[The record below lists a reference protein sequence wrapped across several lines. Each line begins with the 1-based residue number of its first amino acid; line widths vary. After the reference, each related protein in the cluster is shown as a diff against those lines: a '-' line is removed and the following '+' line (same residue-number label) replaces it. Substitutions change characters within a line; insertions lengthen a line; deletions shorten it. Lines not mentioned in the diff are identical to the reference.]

1 MKNRIR
7 TSKEDKVFN
16 IIVFSI
22 CAVVLILIA
31 YPVIYV
37 LSASLSSPAAVT
49 TGKVTFLPVDF
60 SLDGYKAVFENKDI
74 LIGYRNTIFYTV
86 LGTVIN
92 VAVTLCA
99 AYPMSRKDFKA
110 RNKFSFFFTVTMLF
124 SGGMIPTYMVVKDLG
139 LLDTT
144 WSLVLP
150 GAVSIYN
157 LMVTRSFIE
166 STIPHEMLEAAQID
180 GCSDAQYFF
189 KFVLPLSK
197 SVIAV
202 ITLFYAVSHWNS
214 YFNALLYINTRDK
227 YPLQLFLREILV
239 NNKVDP
245 STMDEGIAAAKQ
257 GLSDLLKYS
266 LIVVS
271 SLPIMC
277 VYPFVQK
284 YFVQGVMIGSVKG

>member
-1 MKNRIR
+1 MKTKNKIRIP
-7 TSKEDKVFN
+7 KEDKIFN
-16 IIVFSI
+16 FIVYTISTII
-22 CAVVLILIA
+22 LLLIA

-37 LSASLSSPAAVT
+37 VSASFSSPAAVT
-49 TGKVTFLPVDF
+49 TGKVMLWPVDF
-60 SLDGYKAVFENKDI
+60 GLDGYKAVFENKDI

-86 LGTVIN
+86 LGTLIN

-99 AYPMSRKDFKA
+99 AYPMSRPDFKA

-144 WSLVLP
+144 WSLLLP
-150 GAVSIYN
+150 GAVSVYN

-166 STIPHEMLEAAQID
+166 STIPYEMLEAAQID

-189 KFVLPLSK
+189 RFVLPLSK
-197 SVIAV
+197 AVIAV

-214 YFNALLYINTRDK
+214 YFNALLYITTRDK

-245 STMDEGIAAAKQ
+245 SMMDEGIANAKQ
-257 GLSDLLKYS
+257 GLADLLK
-266 LIVVS
+266 
-271 SLPIMC
+271 
-277 VYPFVQK
+277 
-284 YFVQGVMIGSVKG
+284 